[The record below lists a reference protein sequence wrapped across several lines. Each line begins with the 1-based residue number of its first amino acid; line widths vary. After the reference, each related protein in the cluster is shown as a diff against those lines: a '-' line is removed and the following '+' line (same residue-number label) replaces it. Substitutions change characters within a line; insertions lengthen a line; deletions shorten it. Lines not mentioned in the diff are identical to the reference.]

1 MLLVVGEWERARDM
15 AVFRP
20 QIVNITCN
28 ARAKLL
34 TVSYISRGVNEIKQ
48 VGVFTTVWFPEPAV
62 VHLRSQRLPMNSSL
76 SKSLSCIVRTLWST
90 YNVKGVCFLIASSCT
105 HKLLT
110 LPLRARSYAI

>member
-1 MLLVVGEWERARDM
+1 M

-62 VHLRSQRLPMNSSL
+62 VHLRSQRLTMNSSL
-76 SKSLSCIVRTLWST
+76 SKPSCIVRTLWPT
-90 YNVKGVCFLIASSCT
+90 YNVKGVCFLIVSSCT
-105 HKLLT
+105 HKLLNP
-110 LPLRARSYAI
+110 PLRARSYAI